1 MQRIGQRLRRYLMT
15 GLIVIAPIGVTVW
28 VLSWLFL
35 KLDPIIGRHLPRI
48 YGYEPRGLGLVALL
62 ALLIIVGWASQ
73 KAMGRRALRVWNA
86 VANRVPVARRLY
98 SASSHVFE
106 AVLTRDQKLFRH
118 CAMIEYPS
126 PGSHTLVFETAD
138 AAREVEDVI
147 GEPSVA
153 VFVPTVPNPTSGFLL
168 FVPRSRVHRLD
179 MTVEEGFKV
188 ILSAGMAVPESAGAP
203 PSLDDR

>member
-1 MQRIGQRLRRYLMT
+1 MQRISFRLRRYLVT

-35 KLDPIIGRHLPRI
+35 RLDPIIGRYLPTI
-48 YGYEPRGLGLVALL
+48 AGYEPRGLGLVALL
-62 ALLIIVGWASQ
+62 ALLVVVGWASQ
-73 KAMGRRALRVWNA
+73 KALGRRALRVWNS

-118 CAMIEYPS
+118 CALIEYPS

-138 AAREVEDVI
+138 APREANDLI
-147 GEPSVA
+147 GEASVA

-168 FVPRSRVHRLD
+168 FVPRSRVHRLE
-179 MTVEEGFKV
+179 MTVEEGFKM
-188 ILSAGMAVPESAGAP
+188 ILSAGMAVPEWAAVEP
-203 PSLDDR
+203 AVDDR

>member
-1 MQRIGQRLRRYLMT
+1 MQRIGQRLRRYLIT

-35 KLDPIIGRHLPRI
+35 KLDPIIGRYLPRI
-48 YGYEPRGLGLVALL
+48 YGFEPRGLGVVALVV
-62 ALLIIVGWASQ
+62 LLIIVGWASQ

-86 VANRVPVARRLY
+86 VATRVPVARRLY

-138 AAREVEDVI
+138 AAREVEGVI

-188 ILSAGMAVPESAGAP
+188 ILSAGMAIPETGGAQ

>member
-1 MQRIGQRLRRYLMT
+1 MQRIAQRIRRYLAT

-35 KLDPIIGRHLPRI
+35 KLDPIIGRFLPPI
-48 YGYEPRGLGLVALL
+48 AGYQPRGLGLVALL
-62 ALLIIVGWASQ
+62 VLLVVVGWASQ
-73 KAMGRRALRVWNA
+73 KAMGRRALRVWNS

-118 CAMIEYPS
+118 CALIEYPLA
-126 PGSHTLVFETAD
+126 GSHTLVFETAD
-138 AAREVEDVI
+138 AAREAEDVI

-153 VFVPTVPNPTSGFLL
+153 VFVPTVPNPASGFLL

-179 MTVEEGFKV
+179 MTVEEGFKM
-188 ILSAGMAVPESAGAP
+188 ILSAGMAVPESARAEP
-203 PSLDDR
+203 TLDGQ

>member
-1 MQRIGQRLRRYLMT
+1 MHRIGQRLRRYVLT
-15 GLIVIAPIGVTVW
+15 GLIVIAPIGVTIW

-35 KLDPIIGRHLPRI
+35 KLDPIIGRYLPPI
-48 YGYEPRGLGLVALL
+48 FGYQPRGLGLLALL
-62 ALLIIVGWASQ
+62 ALLIVVGWASQ

-106 AVLTRDQKLFRH
+106 AVLTRDRKLFRH
-118 CAMIEYPS
+118 CALIEYPS

-138 AAREVEDVI
+138 AAREAEDVI

-168 FVPRSRVHRLD
+168 FVPRRRVHRLE
-179 MTVEEGFKV
+179 MTVEEGFKM
-188 ILSAGMAVPESAGAP
+188 ILSAGMAVPESAQAAH
-203 PSLDDR
+203 SMDDR

>member
-1 MQRIGQRLRRYLMT
+1 MT

-35 KLDPIIGRHLPRI
+35 KLDPIIGRYLPRI
-48 YGYEPRGLGLVALL
+48 YGFEPRGLGVVALVL
-62 ALLIIVGWASQ
+62 LLIIVGWASQ

-98 SASSHVFE
+98 RASSHVFE

-138 AAREVEDVI
+138 AAREVEGVI

-188 ILSAGMAVPESAGAP
+188 ILSAGMAVPELAGAQ

>member
-35 KLDPIIGRHLPRI
+35 KLDPIIGRYLPRI
-48 YGYEPRGLGLVALL
+48 YGFEPRGLGVVALVV
-62 ALLIIVGWASQ
+62 LLIVVGWASQ

-98 SASSHVFE
+98 RASSHVFE

-138 AAREVEDVI
+138 AAREVEGVI

-188 ILSAGMAVPESAGAP
+188 ILSAGMAVPETGGAQ

>member
-1 MQRIGQRLRRYLMT
+1 MQRIAQRLRRYLLT
-15 GLIVIAPIGVTVW
+15 GLIVIAPIGVTIW

-35 KLDPIIGRHLPRI
+35 KLDPIIGRSLPPI
-48 YGYEPRGLGLVALL
+48 YGYQPRGLGLL
-62 ALLIIVGWASQ
+62 ALLGLLIVVGWASQ

-106 AVLTRDQKLFRH
+106 AVLTRDRKLFRH
-118 CAMIEYPS
+118 CALIEYPS

-138 AAREVEDVI
+138 AAREAEDVI

-168 FVPRSRVHRLD
+168 FVPRRRVHRLE
-179 MTVEEGFKV
+179 MTVEEGFKM
-188 ILSAGMAVPESAGAP
+188 ILSAGMAVPESAQAAH
-203 PSLDDR
+203 SMDDR

>member
-35 KLDPIIGRHLPRI
+35 TLDPIIGRYLPRI
-48 YGYEPRGLGLVALL
+48 YGYEPRGLGVVALL
-62 ALLIIVGWASQ
+62 VLLVLVGWASQ
-73 KAMGRRALRVWNA
+73 KAMGRRALRVWNS

-118 CAMIEYPS
+118 CALIEYPS

-138 AAREVEDVI
+138 AACEVEDLI

-168 FVPRSRVHRLD
+168 FVPRSRVQRLG
-179 MTVEEGFKV
+179 MTVEEGFKM
-188 ILSAGMAVPESAGAP
+188 ILSAGMAVPESAGVEP
-203 PSLDDR
+203 PLDDR

>member
-48 YGYEPRGLGLVALL
+48 YGIEPRGLGVVALL
-62 ALLIIVGWASQ
+62 VLLIVVGWASQ
-73 KAMGRRALRVWNA
+73 KAMGRRALRAWNA
-86 VANRVPVARRLY
+86 LANRVPVARRLY

-138 AAREVEDVI
+138 AAREVEGVI

-188 ILSAGMAVPESAGAP
+188 ILSAGMAVPEWAGAQ

>member
-1 MQRIGQRLRRYLMT
+1 MT

-35 KLDPIIGRHLPRI
+35 KLDPIIGRYLPRI
-48 YGYEPRGLGLVALL
+48 YGFEPRGLGVVALVV
-62 ALLIIVGWASQ
+62 LLIVVGWASQ

-98 SASSHVFE
+98 RASSHVFE

-138 AAREVEDVI
+138 AAREVEGVI

-188 ILSAGMAVPESAGAP
+188 ILSAGMAVPELAGAQ